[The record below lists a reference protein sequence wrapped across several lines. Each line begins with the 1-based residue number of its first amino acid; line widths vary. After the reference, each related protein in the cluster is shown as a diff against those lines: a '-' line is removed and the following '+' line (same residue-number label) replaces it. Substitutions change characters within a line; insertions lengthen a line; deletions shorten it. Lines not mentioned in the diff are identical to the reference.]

1 MFIPFSSMVD
11 CMTKNLVKSASK
23 SITLTNGVDVEDL
36 TPNPFVTLPV
46 IIGTSKNTSVR
57 FYFVEIFVECEIT
70 STIYLAD
77 GGPITYIAP
86 EDKDVWFCLCKRT
99 KHRPFCDGSHRDEEI
114 QNTVVEGKIELFEPF
129 EKKKK

>member
-1 MFIPFSSMVD
+1 MVD
-11 CMTKNLVKSASK
+11 YMTKNHVKSASK

-36 TPNPFVTLPV
+36 TLNPFVTLPV
-46 IIGTSKNTSVR
+46 IIGTSRNIFVR
-57 FYFVEIFVECEIT
+57 FYILRRFIKNSKFYFFIWF
-70 STIYLAD
+70 SD